1 MTQVSM
7 VAVRALAAAVEGVG
21 VERTRFLAEAGLAPA
36 QIENA
41 DARVSLADYARARRA
56 ALATSGDPA
65 LGLHMGEHPS
75 VGAYDVLGSLAE
87 HSRSLREALHM
98 CIRYARIMVEG
109 PRMELTESGESATVR
124 FTQLDADGPEAR
136 LTAEFATSGI
146 LYLIR
151 RFIGIAAQPQRV
163 PFTYPAPAHRAEYT
177 RVFSGCEQFEQDITG
192 IQFQR
197 SWLDRAHVYRSPEL
211 CALLQSRAELLLA
224 RIEQEAP
231 AADRVKRWLASHS
244 LETKP
249 KMDTIAR
256 DLGMSARSL
265 RRRLHDEHAPY
276 DALVEDAR
284 TTRAK
289 GMLADPR
296 HSVQE
301 AAYALGFATSSAF
314 SRAFKRWT
322 GVAPSVYRE
331 ARWKS
336 CPPAASHSSARSM
349 GKTS

>member
-21 VERTRFLAEAGLAPA
+21 VDRTRFLAEAGLAKG
-36 QIENA
+36 QIEDA
-41 DARVSLADYARARRA
+41 DARVSLAEYARARRA

-65 LGLHMGEHPS
+65 FGLHMGEHPS
-75 VGAYDVLGSLAE
+75 IGSYDVLGSLAE
-87 HSRSLREALHM
+87 QSRSLREALHM
-98 CIRYARIMVEG
+98 VMRYARIMVEG
-109 PRMELTESGESATVR
+109 PRMELTESEETACVR
-124 FTQLDADGPEAR
+124 WTQLGADGPEAR

-146 LYLIR
+146 LFLIR
-151 RFIGIAAQPQRV
+151 RFAGISAQPQRV
-163 PFTYPAPAHRAEYT
+163 SFTYAAPAYRAEYT
-177 RVFSGCEQFEQDITG
+177 RVFGGHEQFGQAFTG
-192 IQFQR
+192 IEFER

-249 KMDTIAR
+249 KMDKIAR

-265 RRRLHDEHAPY
+265 RRRLHDERAPY

-296 HSVQE
+296 YSVQE
-301 AAYALGFATSSAF
+301 TAYALGFATPAAF

-322 GVAPSVYRE
+322 SMAPSVYR
-331 ARWKS
+331 ATRWQS
-336 CPPAASHSSARSM
+336 CPPAA
-349 GKTS
+349 

>member
-1 MTQVSM
+1 M

-21 VERTRFLAEAGLAPA
+21 VERNHFLAEAGLAA
-36 QIENA
+36 VQIEDA
-41 DARVSLADYARARRA
+41 DARVSLAEYARVRRA

-98 CIRYARIMVEG
+98 CQRYARIMVDG
-109 PRMELTESGESATVR
+109 PRMELTESKDTATVR
-124 FTQLDADGPEAR
+124 WTQLGADTPEVR

-146 LYLIR
+146 LFLIR
-151 RFIGIAAQPQRV
+151 RFIGGAAQPKRV
-163 PFTYPAPAHRAEYT
+163 LFEYPAPVHRSEYT
-177 RVFSGCEQFEQDITG
+177 RVFGGREQFAQSFTG
-192 IQFQR
+192 LEFER
-197 SWLDRAHVYRSPEL
+197 SWLDRAQVYRSPEL
-211 CALLQSRAELLLA
+211 CALLQTRAELLLA

-249 KMDTIAR
+249 KMDQIAR
-256 DLGMSARSL
+256 DLGMSGRSL
-265 RRRLHDEHAPY
+265 RRRLHDERVSF

-284 TTRAK
+284 TMRAK
-289 GMLADPR
+289 SMLADPR
-296 HSVQE
+296 YSVQE
-301 AAYALGFATSSAF
+301 TAYALGFATPAAF

-322 GVAPSVYRE
+322 GMAPTSYRVAH
-331 ARWKS
+331 WKH
-336 CPPAASHSSARSM
+336 CPPAA
-349 GKTS
+349 